1 MVISL
6 FEWENLSCFSRLLQR
21 KDIWM
26 SMVEIPFPPIIT
38 DNNDIIHLKDEDLN
52 LITLYVKSDV
62 IYHTKYYRSAK
73 EI

>member
-6 FEWENLSCFSRLLQR
+6 FEWEKLSCFSRLLQR

-26 SMVEIPFPPIIT
+26 SMVEIPLPPTIN
-38 DNNDIIHLKDEDLN
+38 DNKDIIHLKDQYLN

-62 IYHTKYYRSAK
+62 IYHIKYYRSAK
-73 EI
+73 